1 MIVVDTSGSMNT
13 SDMWGT
19 RNRLQSVW
27 FSVAVD
33 YLAERLENGN
43 ASFTD
48 VVSIIEMGEHPT
60 VVCKEAPTTWI
71 LYNKIVQFYN
81 RWTPPKGHG
90 YFLPSLN
97 SAKKLLNRNSSASC
111 AAALI
116 FLSDGAPSDQGPT
129 WRDSIIKKVEGLA
142 KSFGRRLTFTT
153 IGIGDLDNFSMLQ
166 QMVDAA

>member
-1 MIVVDTSGSMNT
+1 MELCHQTAVQRVRNDLSYRTSHTVIVVDTSGSMNT

-60 VVCKEAPTTWI
+60 VVCEEAPTTWI

-111 AAALI
+111 AVALI
-116 FLSDGAPSDQGPT
+116 FLSDGAMALHLTRDQRGET
-129 WRDSIIKKVEGLA
+129 VLSRK
-142 KSFGRRLTFTT
+142 
-153 IGIGDLDNFSMLQ
+153 
-166 QMVDAA
+166 